1 MALQFG
7 VSYKGGDYEYVR
19 VRRWPFSIGRNPAND
34 LCLANSPLI
43 SRRHVRICK
52 ATNGYSLI
60 AQGRNP
66 TFLNG
71 ARVRAEQPVPLRPG
85 DRIELP
91 DYLLEVR
98 DTTEKDEIGATVN
111 VEMVSNSVI
120 ITRRIASEL
129 GMASWSSAAIHEW
142 LSVRAGREIRVRHH
156 HVALC
161 LPRRLDLK
169 QLEQQLGLFD
179 QLISHLDPRAL
190 VIERIDPLRPVAE
203 LV

>member
-43 SRRHVRICK
+43 SRRHARICK
-52 ATNGYSLI
+52 ATDGYSLV

-71 ARVRAEQPVPLRPG
+71 VRVRPEQPVPICPG

-98 DTTEKDEIGATVN
+98 DTAGKDEIGATVN

-129 GMASWSSAAIHEW
+129 GMARWSAAAIHEW
-142 LSVRAGREIRVRHH
+142 LSTRAGREIWVRHH

-161 LPRRLDLK
+161 LPARLDLA
-169 QLEQQLGLFD
+169 QLEQRLGLFD

-190 VIERIDPLRPVAE
+190 VIERTDPMRPSIE
-203 LV
+203 LT

>member
-52 ATNGYSLI
+52 QSDGYCLI

-71 ARVRAEQPVPLRPG
+71 DRVRPEHPVLIRPG

-98 DTTEKDEIGATVN
+98 DTAEKDEIGATVN
-111 VEMVSNSVI
+111 VEMVTNSVI

-129 GMASWSSAAIHEW
+129 GLASWSATAIHEW
-142 LSVRAGREIRVRHH
+142 LATRSGREIWVRHQ

-161 LPRRLDLK
+161 LPGRIDLPV
-169 QLEQQLGLFD
+169 LEQRLGLFD

-190 VIERIDPLRPVAE
+190 IIERTDPLRGAAGPV
-203 LV
+203 

>member
-43 SRRHVRICK
+43 SRRHARICK
-52 ATNGYSLI
+52 AGDVYTLI

-71 ARVRAEQPVPLRPG
+71 SRVRPEHPVPIHPG

-98 DTTEKDEIGATVN
+98 DTAEKDEIGATVN

-129 GMASWSSAAIHEW
+129 GFARWSAAAIHEW
-142 LSVRAGREIRVRHH
+142 LSARSGREIWVRHQ

-161 LPRRLDLK
+161 LPGRLDLT
-169 QLEQQLGLFD
+169 QLEERLSLFD
-179 QLISHLDPRAL
+179 KLIAHLDPRAL
-190 VIERIDPLRPVAE
+190 VIERVDPLQPSSE
-203 LV
+203 LN

>member
-43 SRRHVRICK
+43 SRRHARICK
-52 ATNGYSLI
+52 ATEGYCLV

-66 TFLNG
+66 TYLNG
-71 ARVRAEQPVPLRPG
+71 TRVRPEHPVPIRPG

-98 DTTEKDEIGATVN
+98 DTSEKDEIGATVN

-129 GMASWSSAAIHEW
+129 GMSRWSASAIHEW
-142 LSVRAGREIRVRHH
+142 LSTRSGREIRISHH

-161 LPRRLDLK
+161 LPARLDLP

-190 VIERIDPLRPVAE
+190 VIERIDPMRPASEPV
-203 LV
+203 